1 MNKWNRELEVFL
13 EDCERAIEIS
23 EANLH
28 KLMEDNKDTEYGKQW
43 GFAAIKNMEDYQRR
57 VPVSVYSDYEEYVE
71 QMCLGKENLLTSYD
85 IKHFILSSGST
96 GIQKRIPLTR
106 EALTRCVDSIFY
118 VSYAK
123 APDIDLARIL
133 HLSVFR
139 MNLPQ
144 EQRDTIL
151 SAAYFRE
158 LHDRGTYDLE
168 RRYLGGEKLLF
179 STEIGLVPYVKLWI
193 AFSSPD
199 MSAIQA
205 FFLYD
210 ILLFLRYTEENWKL
224 ILEHIKKR
232 SIPTELPLSESVKQA
247 LLDLPVPSKLWFD
260 RIEEECERGFEGI
273 VKRLWR
279 EVRWVSGVGG
289 GTFLAQEKALRKY
302 LGDIPIHYFTYA
314 ASECMMGITT
324 ELEKPQ
330 NILIPQSGIFE
341 FIPYREESLESREER
356 PRRIDELETG
366 REYEILV
373 TNFSGFYRYRL
384 EDIVKV
390 TGFCGESP
398 VVEVCFRKNQAINIA
413 GEKMDLQII
422 AKAVEKLGRHRG
434 FEIYEYSIFDD
445 KTLLPGRYQCFLEV
459 KNTGK
464 NSGPTEKQNMG
475 AELDEILMEL
485 NDDYRDL
492 RQLGMIGQAAVYIVA
507 SGTHMECKRLFQK
520 KQAQMKPMQYL
531 SNPVIIEYMKE
542 RII

>member
-1 MNKWNRELEVFL
+1 MNKWNWEMEAFR
-13 EDCERAIEIS
+13 EDCGRAIEIS

-28 KLMEDNKDTEYGKQW
+28 KLMKDNKDTEYGKRW
-43 GFAAIKNMEDYQRR
+43 GFGAIKNMEDYQRR
-57 VPVSVYSDYEEYVE
+57 VPVSAYSDYAEYVKR
-71 QMCLGKENLLTSYD
+71 MGLGEENLLTVYG

-106 EALTRCVDSIFY
+106 EALSRCVDPIFY

-123 APDIDLARIL
+123 MPDIDQARIL

-139 MNLPQ
+139 MNLSR
-144 EQRDTIL
+144 EQWDTIL

-210 ILLFLRYTEENWKL
+210 ILLFLRYAEENWQSV
-224 ILEHIKKR
+224 LEHIKKR
-232 SIPTELPLSESVKQA
+232 RIPADLPLSEAVKQA
-247 LLDLPVPSKLWFD
+247 LLDLPVPQEPWLI
-260 RIEEECERGFEGI
+260 RIEKECERGFEGI
-273 VKRLWR
+273 VKRLWK
-279 EVRWVSGVGG
+279 EVRWVSGAGG
-289 GTFLAQEKALRKY
+289 GTFLAQETALRKY
-302 LGDIPIHYFTYA
+302 LGEIPIHYFTYA

-330 NILIPQSGIFE
+330 NILIPRGGIFE
-341 FIPYREESLESREER
+341 FIPYREEAAEGRAER
-356 PRRIDELETG
+356 PRLIDELETG

-413 GEKMDLQII
+413 GEKTDLQTI
-422 AKAVEKLGRHRG
+422 AKAVEKLGQHRE
-434 FEIYEYSIFDD
+434 FEIYEYSIYDD

-464 NSGPTEKQNMG
+464 KPVFTEKQNMG
-475 AELDEILMEL
+475 AQLDEILMEL

-507 SGTHMECKRLFQK
+507 SGTHMECRKLFQK
-520 KQAQMKPMQYL
+520 KQAQTKPMQYL
-531 SNPVIIEYMKE
+531 SNPMIIDYMKE
-542 RII
+542 RIL